1 MSNEEFKAAFLTA
14 IRAGGA
20 ERERAFVFFETK
32 LADSFKG
39 EPGLQFYEDFLAL
52 VEEADPRAMDEA
64 RKRFFPLI
72 DQKLFGK
79 KALSAFADAL
89 PGYVESRTKEVEVKG
104 LIADFLTGA
113 DDLEDNQLY
122 PFVARFLETI
132 EPHLR
137 VSLVVFLLGLV
148 TQKK

>member
-1 MSNEEFKAAFLTA
+1 M
-14 IRAGGA
+14 
-20 ERERAFVFFETK
+20 
-32 LADSFKG
+32 
-39 EPGLQFYEDFLAL
+39 
-52 VEEADPRAMDEA
+52 
-64 RKRFFPLI
+64 
-72 DQKLFGK
+72 
-79 KALSAFADAL
+79 
-89 PGYVESRTKEVEVKG
+89 
-104 LIADFLTGA
+104 IADFLTGA

>member
-1 MSNEEFKAAFLTA
+1 M
-14 IRAGGA
+14 
-20 ERERAFVFFETK
+20 
-32 LADSFKG
+32 
-39 EPGLQFYEDFLAL
+39 
-52 VEEADPRAMDEA
+52 
-64 RKRFFPLI
+64 
-72 DQKLFGK
+72 
-79 KALSAFADAL
+79 

-104 LIADFLTGA
+104 MIADFLTGA